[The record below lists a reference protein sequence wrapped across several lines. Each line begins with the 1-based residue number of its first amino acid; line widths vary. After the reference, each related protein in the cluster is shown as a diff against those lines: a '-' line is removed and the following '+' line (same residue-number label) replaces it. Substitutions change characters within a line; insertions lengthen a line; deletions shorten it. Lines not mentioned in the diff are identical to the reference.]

1 MTDDAG
7 DGEATDP
14 DLGTDGHT
22 DNPDGADAD
31 VVVSL
36 QAALRGEL
44 KEPMGP
50 IYTAAR
56 DLLADAGRPL
66 IAVGDIVTYHLLEAG
81 ARPDVAL
88 VDGKTKREAV
98 DREVREAIAG
108 FDRHVT
114 VENPAATL
122 TGPLLR
128 ELRAALDRAIA
139 GEGQSTVVEV
149 TAGEEDLAA
158 LPAIAAAPRGASV
171 VYGQPDEGM
180 VLVAVDDEATAA
192 VTDLLDRLEGDTER
206 LWALL
211 DGTD

>member
-1 MTDDAG
+1 MTDGAG
-7 DGEATDP
+7 DGEADP
-14 DLGTDGHT
+14 DLGTDGYT
-22 DNPDGADAD
+22 DNPDGTDTD

-50 IYTAAR
+50 IYTATD
-56 DLLADAGRPL
+56 DLLAAAGRPL

-81 ARPDVAL
+81 ARPAVAL

-98 DREVREAIAG
+98 DREVREAIGG

-122 TGPLLR
+122 TADLLVA
-128 ELRAALDRAIA
+128 LRAALDRATA

-158 LPAIAAAPRGASV
+158 LPAIAAAPEGASV

-180 VLVAVDDEATAA
+180 VLVAVDDEATAGA
-192 VTDLLDRLEGDTER
+192 TDLLDRLEGDTER

-211 DGTD
+211 DGAD